1 MTGWLADA
9 CALIDFHAPGEVR
22 MGAAAARAM
31 ASGEVHVAAI
41 TVWEIERKVALGKL
55 AMPVPEG
62 HGGSL
67 PGWLRERGYHVA
79 EFGWEDAGLAARLP
93 EHHRDPMDR
102 LLIAMALRQ
111 DRPIITMDSVFRS
124 YGVRTL
130 W

>member
-9 CALIDFHAPGEVR
+9 CALIDFHAPGKSR
-22 MGAAAARAM
+22 MGPAAFDAM
-31 ASGEVHVAAI
+31 MTGEVHVAAI

-55 AMPVPEG
+55 EMPVPAKY
-62 HGGSL
+62 GGSL
-67 PGWLRERGYHVA
+67 TDWLRALGYQMA

-102 LLIAMALRQ
+102 ILIAMALRR
-111 DRPIITMDSVFRS
+111 DRPIITMDTIFGA
-124 YGVRTL
+124 YGVRVL